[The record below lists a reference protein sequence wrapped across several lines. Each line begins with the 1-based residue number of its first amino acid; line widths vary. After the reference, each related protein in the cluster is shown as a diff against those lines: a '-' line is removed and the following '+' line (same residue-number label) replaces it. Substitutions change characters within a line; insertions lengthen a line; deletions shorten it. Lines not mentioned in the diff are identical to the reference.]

1 MSNGRAFVVM
11 QVGNDNSPERKR
23 ANEVYSF
30 IIRPALEQFDVEPY
44 RADLD
49 PSPGAV
55 TPTLLRELLEARL
68 IVADLTGRNPNVFYE
83 LGISHSF
90 ARPLICIADSASHL
104 PFDAKDERVIQLG
117 DYPDTGLTYAQ
128 GEKAKAYLVETLKVV
143 LEDGYA
149 PPSPLQSVGAVR
161 SLDQLANS
169 DPVAAEV
176 AEMREVLEEIREN
189 VKKTRLAI
197 PPAILEDIASLH
209 ALVEDLAPSLD
220 NGRIESLKTR
230 DTSARHDA
238 WVDSV
243 LNSKNEY
250 MQRQP
255 VRDPWSTPADP
266 DEPPF

>member
-1 MSNGRAFVVM
+1 M
-11 QVGNDNSPERKR
+11 QVGSETSPERKR
-23 ANEVYSF
+23 ANEVFRF
-30 IIRPALEQFDVEPY
+30 IIKPALEEFGIEPY

-49 PSPGAV
+49 LSPGGV

-90 ARPLICIADSASHL
+90 ARPLVCIADSASHL

-128 GEKAKAYLVETLKVV
+128 GETAKASLVETLKIA
-143 LEDGYA
+143 LQDGYV

-161 SLDQLANS
+161 SLDQLATS

-176 AEMREVLEEIREN
+176 AEMREVLDEIREN
-189 VKKTRLAI
+189 VKKVRLAI
-197 PPAILEDIASLH
+197 PQAVLADLDALH
-209 ALVEDLAPSLD
+209 QFVEDHMLAVTSS
-220 NGRIESLKTR
+220 RIEDLKT
-230 DTSARHDA
+230 DETSARHDA
-238 WVDSV
+238 WVDNV
-243 LNSKNEY
+243 LKERAR
-250 MQRQP
+250 QDQARQP
-255 VRDPWSTPADP
+255 DPWSSSS